1 MPGYCV
7 AGTVGHKILNGVKR
21 LELDNKQVVSTAGTV
36 VCSLDMHVFKIVWF
50 AYCLCMYATHAIF
63 FGEFLLHAPCYFIEE
78 VLLHGPCY
86 FIGEFLLH
94 APCCFIGEFL
104 LQACPDITTQVDW
117 A

>member
-78 VLLHGPCY
+78 VLLHGHAILLGSFSYTPHAV
-86 FIGEFLLH
+86 FLGS
-94 APCCFIGEFL
+94 FS
-104 LQACPDITTQVDW
+104 
-117 A
+117 